1 MPTIAKNKKAYHD
14 YEILKTF
21 EAGVILSGPE
31 VKSARSGQINLASGY
46 ITIDQQET
54 PWLINI
60 RIAPYPPAF
69 TAQQN
74 YDPLQNRKILLHK
87 KEIISLIGKIR
98 TQGLTLIPLRVYTKK
113 GLIKIEVGLVKGKKK
128 WDKRENI
135 EKREKKIKI
144 QRRLKR

>member
-1 MPTIAKNKKAYHD
+1 MPTIAKNKKVYHD

-21 EAGVILSGPE
+21 EAGVVLSGPE
-31 VKSARSGQINLASGY
+31 VKSARSGQINLTGGY

-54 PWLINI
+54 PWLINV
-60 RIAPYPPAF
+60 RIALYPPAF

-87 KEIISLIGKIR
+87 KEIISLIGKIK
-98 TQGLTLIPLRVYTKK
+98 TQGLTLVPLRVYTKK
-113 GLIKIEVGLVKGKKK
+113 GLIKIEVGLAKGKKK
-128 WDKRENI
+128 WDKRETI
-135 EKREKKIKI
+135 KKRETKRKI